1 MKTLITIL
9 PLCLLFVSGI
19 PLPAQTTK
27 SCISSFRLT
36 NDEARILLY
45 LTPSAI
51 DARRAGTDVD
61 IEPSKP
67 TGQYPA
73 VDFFLATLV
82 SQKPTQGSALGN
94 GILGAFIVDKH
105 TGEVVFMG
113 DFKPVHGRALERVRG
128 WLLHSHCRDR

>member
-1 MKTLITIL
+1 MPFFLI
-9 PLCLLFVSGI
+9 LFVNGI
-19 PLPAQTTK
+19 PLLAQTTK
-27 SCISSFRLT
+27 PCVSSFRLT

-67 TGQYPA
+67 TEQYPA
-73 VDFFLATLV
+73 ANFFLATLV

-94 GILGAFIVDKH
+94 GVLGAFIVDKR
-105 TGEVVFMG
+105 TGEVDFMG
-113 DFKPVHGRALERVRG
+113 DFTPVQGKVLNRVRG
-128 WLLHSHCRDR
+128 WLLHSHCGDR